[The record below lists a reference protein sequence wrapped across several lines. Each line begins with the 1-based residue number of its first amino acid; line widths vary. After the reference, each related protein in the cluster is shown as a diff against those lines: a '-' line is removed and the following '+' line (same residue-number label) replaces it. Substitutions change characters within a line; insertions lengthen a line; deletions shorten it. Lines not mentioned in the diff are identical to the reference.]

1 MKYLVANWKMNLIN
15 SKNWIYDFNNNLN
28 DLNLKDDLR
37 IVICPNYLQ
46 LPKFIQN
53 HLSKIN
59 FSMGAQNVSGNNSGA
74 FTGEISVEHLTEFS
88 EVSYCIVGHSERRSA
103 GETDAMIKAKVK
115 QLLTKNI
122 TPIIC
127 FGESHEI
134 QEKGETEKFLNS
146 QLSSIVNDEN
156 LNIDSCILAYEPL
169 WAIGK
174 GVPADLETINN
185 SISYITKIIDLN
197 KSNLK
202 ILYGGSVDSENS
214 GEILSV
220 DNVSGLLVGNSS
232 LDGKEFANIAKKF

>member
-15 SKNWIYDFNNNLN
+15 SKNWINDFNNNLN
-28 DLNLKDDLR
+28 DLSLNDDLT
-37 IVICPNYLQ
+37 IVICPSYLQ
-46 LPKFIQN
+46 LSELSQN

-59 FSMGAQNVSGNNSGA
+59 FSIGAQNVSENNSGA
-74 FTGEISVEHLTEFS
+74 FTGEISAEHLTEFS

-127 FGESHEI
+127 IGESHEI
-134 QEKGETEKFLNS
+134 QEKGETEKFLIS
-146 QLSSIVNDEN
+146 QLNSIVNDEN

>member
-28 DLNLKDDLR
+28 DSNLNDDLR

>member
-15 SKNWIYDFNNNLN
+15 SKNLIYDFNNNLN
-28 DLNLKDDLR
+28 DSNLNDDLR

-46 LPKFIQN
+46 LPKFSKN

-88 EVSYCIVGHSERRSA
+88 EVRYCIVGHSERRSA
-103 GETDAMIKAKVK
+103 GETDEMIKAKVK

-174 GVPADLETINN
+174 GVPADLETISN

>member
-28 DLNLKDDLR
+28 DSNLNDDLR

-46 LPKFIQN
+46 LPKFNQN

-146 QLSSIVNDEN
+146 QLNSIVNDEN

>member
-15 SKNWIYDFNNNLN
+15 SKNWIHDFNNTLN
-28 DLNLKDDLR
+28 DLNLNDDFR

-46 LPKFIQN
+46 LPKFRQN

-146 QLSSIVNDEN
+146 QLNSIVNDEN
-156 LNIDSCILAYEPL
+156 LNIESCILAYEPL

>member
-15 SKNWIYDFNNNLN
+15 SKNWIHDFNNTLN
-28 DLNLKDDLR
+28 DLNLNDDLR

-46 LPKFIQN
+46 LPKFSQN

-127 FGESHEI
+127 IGESHEI
-134 QEKGETEKFLNS
+134 QEKGETEKFLIS

>member
-15 SKNWIYDFNNNLN
+15 SKNWINDFNNNFNDLSLN
-28 DLNLKDDLR
+28 DDLT
-37 IVICPNYLQ
+37 IVICPSYLQ
-46 LPKFIQN
+46 LSELSQN

-59 FSMGAQNVSGNNSGA
+59 FSIGAQNVSENNSGA
-74 FTGEISVEHLTEFS
+74 FTGEISAEHLTEFS

-127 FGESHEI
+127 IGESHEI
-134 QEKGETEKFLNS
+134 QEKGETEKFLIS
-146 QLSSIVNDEN
+146 QLNSIVNDEN

-174 GVPADLETINN
+174 GVPADLKTINN

-202 ILYGGSVDSENS
+202 ILYGGSVDKENS
-214 GEILSV
+214 REILSA

>member
-15 SKNWIYDFNNNLN
+15 SKNWIHDFNNTLN
-28 DLNLKDDLR
+28 DLNLNDDLR

-46 LPKFIQN
+46 LSKFSQN

-74 FTGEISVEHLTEFS
+74 FTGEISVEHLKEFS

-103 GETDAMIKAKVK
+103 GETDTMIKAKVK

-127 FGESHEI
+127 IGESHEI
-134 QEKGETEKFLNS
+134 QEKGETEKFLIS

>member
-28 DLNLKDDLR
+28 DLNLNDDLR

-127 FGESHEI
+127 VGESHEI

-174 GVPADLETINN
+174 GVPADLETISN

>member
-1 MKYLVANWKMNLIN
+1 MP
-15 SKNWIYDFNNNLN
+15 
-28 DLNLKDDLR
+28 LK
-37 IVICPNYLQ
+37 IIFMGTPHFAIPIIKSICKSDHDILCVYTQP
-46 LPKFIQN
+46 PKKKDRGQ
-53 HLSKIN
+53 K
-59 FSMGAQNVSGNNSGA
+59 
-74 FTGEISVEHLTEFS
+74 
-88 EVSYCIVGHSERRSA
+88 
-103 GETDAMIKAKVK
+103 
-115 QLLTKNI
+115 KNI

>member
-28 DLNLKDDLR
+28 DLKLNDDLR

-134 QEKGETEKFLNS
+134 QEKGETEKFLIS

>member
-1 MKYLVANWKMNLIN
+1 M
-15 SKNWIYDFNNNLN
+15 
-28 DLNLKDDLR
+28 
-37 IVICPNYLQ
+37 
-46 LPKFIQN
+46 
-53 HLSKIN
+53 
-59 FSMGAQNVSGNNSGA
+59 
-74 FTGEISVEHLTEFS
+74 
-88 EVSYCIVGHSERRSA
+88 SYCIVGHSERRSA

-127 FGESHEI
+127 FGESYEI

-146 QLSSIVNDEN
+146 QLNSIVNDEN

-197 KSNLK
+197 KSNFK

>member
-127 FGESHEI
+127 IGESHEI
-134 QEKGETEKFLNS
+134 QEKGETEKFLIS

>member
-15 SKNWIYDFNNNLN
+15 SKNWINDFNDNFNDLSLN
-28 DLNLKDDLR
+28 DDLT
-37 IVICPNYLQ
+37 IVICPSYLQ
-46 LPKFIQN
+46 LPEFSQN

-59 FSMGAQNVSGNNSGA
+59 FSIGAQNVSENNSGA
-74 FTGEISVEHLTEFS
+74 FTGEISAEHLTEFS

-127 FGESHEI
+127 IGESREI
-134 QEKGETEKFLNS
+134 QEKGETEKFLIS
-146 QLSSIVNDEN
+146 QLNSIVNDEN

-174 GVPADLETINN
+174 GVPADLKTINN

-202 ILYGGSVDSENS
+202 ILYGGSVDKENS
-214 GEILSV
+214 REILSA

>member
-28 DLNLKDDLR
+28 DSNLNDDLR

-46 LPKFIQN
+46 LPKFSQN
-53 HLSKIN
+53 RLSKIN

-146 QLSSIVNDEN
+146 QLNSIVNDEN

-174 GVPADLETINN
+174 GIPADLETISN
-185 SISYITKIIDLN
+185 SISYITKIIDFN
-197 KSNLK
+197 KSNLN

>member
-15 SKNWIYDFNNNLN
+15 SKNWIHDFNNTLN
-28 DLNLKDDLR
+28 DLNLNDDFR

-46 LPKFIQN
+46 LPKFRQN

-59 FSMGAQNVSGNNSGA
+59 FSMGAQNVSESNSGA

-127 FGESHEI
+127 FGESYEI

>member
-28 DLNLKDDLR
+28 DSNLNDDLR
-37 IVICPNYLQ
+37 IVICTNYLQ
-46 LPKFIQN
+46 LPKFSKN

-127 FGESHEI
+127 IGESHEI

-156 LNIDSCILAYEPL
+156 LKIDSCVLAYEPL

-174 GVPADLETINN
+174 GVSADLETINN

>member
-15 SKNWIYDFNNNLN
+15 SKNWIYDFNNNFN
-28 DLNLKDDLR
+28 DLSPNDDLT
-37 IVICPNYLQ
+37 IVICPSYLQ
-46 LPKFIQN
+46 LSEFSQN

-59 FSMGAQNVSGNNSGA
+59 FSIGAQNVSENNSGA
-74 FTGEISVEHLTEFS
+74 FTGEISAEHLTEFS

-127 FGESHEI
+127 IGESREI
-134 QEKGETEKFLNS
+134 QEKGETEKFLIS
-146 QLSSIVNDEN
+146 QLNSIVNDEN

-174 GVPADLETINN
+174 GVPADLKTINN

-202 ILYGGSVDSENS
+202 ILYGGSVDKENS
-214 GEILSV
+214 REILSA

>member
-28 DLNLKDDLR
+28 DLKLNDDLR

-127 FGESHEI
+127 IGESHEI
-134 QEKGETEKFLNS
+134 QEKGETEKFLIS

>member
-28 DLNLKDDLR
+28 DLNLNDDLR

-127 FGESHEI
+127 IGESHEI

>member
-15 SKNWIYDFNNNLN
+15 SKNWIYDFNNTLN
-28 DLNLKDDLR
+28 DLNLNDDLR

-46 LPKFIQN
+46 LPKFSKN

-88 EVSYCIVGHSERRSA
+88 EVSYCIVGHSERRSV

>member
-15 SKNWIYDFNNNLN
+15 SKNWIYDFNNTLN
-28 DLNLKDDLR
+28 DLNLNDDLR

-46 LPKFIQN
+46 LPKFSKN

-174 GVPADLETINN
+174 GIPADLETINN

>member
-15 SKNWIYDFNNNLN
+15 SKNWIHDFNNTLN
-28 DLNLKDDLR
+28 DLNLNDDLR

-46 LPKFIQN
+46 LSKFSQN

-74 FTGEISVEHLTEFS
+74 FTGEVSVEHLTEFS

-127 FGESHEI
+127 IGESHEI

>member
-28 DLNLKDDLR
+28 DLNLNDDLR

-46 LPKFIQN
+46 LPKFSQN
-53 HLSKIN
+53 NSSKIN

-127 FGESHEI
+127 VGESHEI
-134 QEKGETEKFLNS
+134 QEKGETEKFLIS